1 MRTIESFEEY
11 VDPIQEVIDDLLFGQ
26 TEPLPCKLRQL
37 VTLSPAQGGLGLPNL
52 RLEAPY
58 QFAASASITASH
70 VESIATQSIFMVAG
84 EKSTEEL
91 RRHLQIVK
99 MASAKSRMESI
110 DATLSPDVLQL
121 VNQSRDK
128 SASSWLTAVPL
139 VDQGLVLNKQEFRDS
154 LRLRYNLPLSGLP
167 SQCVCREKF
176 TVGQALSCKKGE
188 FCSAETRWYS

>member
-1 MRTIESFEEY
+1 M
-11 VDPIQEVIDDLLFGQ
+11 
-26 TEPLPCKLRQL
+26 
-37 VTLSPAQGGLGLPNL
+37 GLTYL
-52 RLEAPY
+52 RLAAPY

-91 RRHLQIVK
+91 RRHLQTVK

-128 SASSWLTAVPL
+128 SASSCLTAVPL

-154 LRLRYNLPLSGLP
+154 ILLRYNLPLSGLP
-167 SQCVCREKF
+167 TQCVCGEKF
-176 TVGQALSCKKGE
+176 TVGHALLCKKGVL
-188 FCSAETRWYS
+188 